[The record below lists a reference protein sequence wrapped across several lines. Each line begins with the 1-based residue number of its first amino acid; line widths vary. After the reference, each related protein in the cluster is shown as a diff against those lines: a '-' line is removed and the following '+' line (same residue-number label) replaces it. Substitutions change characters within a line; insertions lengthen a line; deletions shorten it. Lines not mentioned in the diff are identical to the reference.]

1 MFMPHFYTW
10 SIGEVKD
17 PPPGCFMCIHVFAT
31 IVLYASLTYLII
43 LSFFLLL
50 GCSSGFGVQSE
61 EDDNIKDESGV
72 VRKLNCGT
80 EKGKHKSKNNKTAG
94 NFAKN
99 IFLVDQIIYCETGSL
114 LSYVS

>member
-1 MFMPHFYTW
+1 MHP
-10 SIGEVKD
+10 
-17 PPPGCFMCIHVFAT
+17 
-31 IVLYASLTYLII
+31 LLTYNIKL
-43 LSFFLLL
+43 FFVM
-50 GCSSGFGVQSE
+50 GCSSGFGVQCE

-80 EKGKHKSKNNKTAG
+80 EKGKHKSENNKTAG

-114 LSYVS
+114 LSYDS